1 MREGSKMMEV
11 QAINRGSLRILSAE
25 VAGHGAKTLTKFPQ
39 TPERLHQSQEARMK
53 FTLGHYYL

>member
-1 MREGSKMMEV
+1 MMEV
-11 QAINRGSLRILSAE
+11 QAINRGSIRILSAE

-53 FTLGHYYL
+53 FTLGRYYL

>member
-1 MREGSKMMEV
+1 MMEV

-25 VAGHGAKTLTKFPQ
+25 VAELTKFPQ

-53 FTLGHYYL
+53 FTLGRYYL